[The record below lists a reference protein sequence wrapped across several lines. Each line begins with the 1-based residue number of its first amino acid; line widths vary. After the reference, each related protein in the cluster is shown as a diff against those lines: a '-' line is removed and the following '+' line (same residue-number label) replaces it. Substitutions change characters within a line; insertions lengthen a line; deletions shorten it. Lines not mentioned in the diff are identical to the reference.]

1 MPETVPEAR
10 SLPQLV
16 SDLASDLSTLVRKEI
31 ELARAELGDK
41 LNRLRNAAIEAA
53 AGAILILFGA
63 LFLLQALALALAEL
77 IGLGWAYVVV
87 GAGLILLGGLA
98 FLLSRRS
105 APDQLALER
114 SGEQLK
120 ETVRVAREQAP

>member
-41 LNRLRNAAIEAA
+41 LTRLRNAAIEGA